1 MDVSAEVVKAR
12 GERVA
17 SEAVGAS
24 RDVCRVV
31 SELVDEL
38 TIAQSRV
45 EALRRRVAFL
55 ESRPVGDVEALRG
68 ELVAAREEAGAW
80 RDMWRNAVSMLAAD
94 EERVE
99 KFMDTVLGLV
109 YGEGV

>member
-17 SEAVGAS
+17 SEAVRS
-24 RDVCRVV
+24 SSDVCRAV

-45 EALRRRVAFL
+45 ESLRRRVAVL
-55 ESRPVGDVEALRG
+55 EARPVGDVEALKA
-68 ELVAAREEAGAW
+68 ELGSAREEAEAW

-94 EERVE
+94 EERVS
-99 KFMDTVLGLV
+99 KFMDTVLDLV

>member
-17 SEAVGAS
+17 SEAVRSS
-24 RDVCRVV
+24 RDVCRSVA
-31 SELVDEL
+31 ELVDEL
-38 TIAQSRV
+38 TVAQSRV
-45 EALRRRVAFL
+45 ESLRRRVAFL
-55 ESRPVGDVEALRG
+55 ESRPVGDVEALKG
-68 ELVAAREEAGAW
+68 ELVAAREEAEAW
-80 RDMWRNAVSMLAAD
+80 RDMWRSAVSMLAAD

-99 KFMDTVLGLV
+99 EFMSTVLDLV

>member
-1 MDVSAEVVKAR
+1 MDVSAEIVKAR

-17 SEAVGAS
+17 SEAVRAS
-24 RDVCRVV
+24 GDVCRVV

-45 EALRRRVAFL
+45 ESLRRRVGVL
-55 ESRPVGDVEALRG
+55 EELKG
-68 ELVAAREEAGAW
+68 ELAAAREEAVAW
-80 RDMWRNAVSMLAAD
+80 RDMWRNAVSMLPAD
-94 EERVE
+94 KERVN
-99 KFMDTVLGLV
+99 KFMDTVLDLV

>member
-1 MDVSAEVVKAR
+1 MDVSAEIVKAR

-17 SEAVGAS
+17 SEAVRAS
-24 RDVCRVV
+24 GDVCRVV

-45 EALRRRVAFL
+45 ESLRRRVGVL
-55 ESRPVGDVEALRG
+55 EARPVGDVEELKG
-68 ELVAAREEAGAW
+68 ELAAAREEAVAW
-80 RDMWRNAVSMLAAD
+80 RDMWRSAVSMLAAD
-94 EERVE
+94 EERVN
-99 KFMDTVLGLV
+99 KFMDTVLDLV

>member
-17 SEAVGAS
+17 SEAVRSS
-24 RDVCRVV
+24 RDVCRSVA
-31 SELVDEL
+31 ELVDEL
-38 TIAQSRV
+38 TVAQSRV
-45 EALRRRVAFL
+45 ESLRRRVAFL
-55 ESRPVGDVEALRG
+55 ESRPVGDVEELKG
-68 ELVAAREEAGAW
+68 ELAAAREEAEAW

-94 EERVE
+94 EERVN
-99 KFMDTVLGLV
+99 KFMDTVLDLV